1 MYEQLSDTMKKRLGL
16 EYTPI
21 AISFSAEPPEGL
33 GEMKGAMRLCQM
45 LDKVRLEGES
55 FYTTTRNHQCDGGA
69 TSCGLR
75 ERNERSKTGE
85 FLFKELGL
93 FGSKRAARRFI
104 NANPRI
110 ESGTVKVIS
119 FSPLEKAEFEPDVVV
134 LVCNAKQGM
143 RIAEAHAFESGERA
157 TGITG
162 PPICSAIVAA
172 PFLTGEVI
180 YSLGDHGVRMYMKLR
195 DEDIFVGIPAELL
208 SEIVENLGKLKAH

>member
-1 MYEQLSDTMKKRLGL
+1 MYDQLSEMMKTRLGL
-16 EYTPI
+16 ENSPI
-21 AISFSAEPPEGL
+21 AISFSTEPPQGL

-93 FGSKRAARRFI
+93 FGSRRAARRFI
-104 NANPRI
+104 NSNPRI
-110 ESGTVKVIS
+110 EFGTVNVIS
-119 FSPLEKAEFEPDVVV
+119 FSPLEKAGFEPDVVA

-143 RIAEAHAFESGERA
+143 RIAEAFAYESGDRA
-157 TGITG
+157 TGLTG
-162 PPICSAIVAA
+162 PPICSGIVAA
-172 PFLTGEVI
+172 PFLTGEVV
-180 YSLGDHGVRMYMKLR
+180 YSLGDNGVRKYMKIR
-195 DEDIFVGIPAELL
+195 DEEIFVGIPAELL
-208 SEIVENLGKLKAH
+208 SEIVENLGKLKPS

>member
-119 FSPLEKAEFEPDVVV
+119 FSPLEKAEFEPDCSGAPAPPAAAFRDSSSLQSGSRVPTPAAVVP
-134 LVCNAKQGM
+134 G
-143 RIAEAHAFESGERA
+143 R
-157 TGITG
+157 
-162 PPICSAIVAA
+162 
-172 PFLTGEVI
+172 
-180 YSLGDHGVRMYMKLR
+180 
-195 DEDIFVGIPAELL
+195 
-208 SEIVENLGKLKAH
+208 